1 MSIKDLRNLTGLSQK
16 DFGKKYDIPYRT
28 IQNWETEQRSCPEYV
43 ENLLE
48 RVVLEDSG
56 KRVGY
61 VFSWATSDSYEDS
74 IYLSKYDALKK
85 ADRLW
90 QHNSKSEKKEYVNYM
105 VFKIICTESEWDSL
119 CKDEAEY
126 TAADRLECVVKDYLH
141 IMTKEEFIKEA
152 LKGDGVQNDSS
163 ELWVNVDGN
172 NYSVLIDDV
181 LDDNEREFF
190 DASSFLEDNLD
201 LSAWDDL
208 YELYLQEVK
217 R

>member
-16 DFGKKYDIPYRT
+16 EFGKKYDIPYRT

-56 KRVGY
+56 KREGY
-61 VFSWATSDSYEDS
+61 VFSWATSDLFDDV
-74 IYLSKYDALKK
+74 IYTSKYDAMKE
-85 ADRLW
+85 AYRVW
-90 QHNSKSEKKEYVNYM
+90 YHSTRSEKREYQTFM
-105 VFKIICTESEWDSL
+105 IFKIICTAKEWDELVACES
-119 CKDEAEY
+119 DF
-126 TAADRLECVVKDYLH
+126 TAADRLECVIKDYLH
-141 IMTKEEFIKEA
+141 IMTKEEFINEA

-163 ELWVNVDGN
+163 EIWVNVDGN
-172 NYSVLIDDV
+172 IYSVLIDDV
-181 LDDNEREFF
+181 LDPEEIEFF
-190 DASSFLEDNLD
+190 EASSFLEDNLD